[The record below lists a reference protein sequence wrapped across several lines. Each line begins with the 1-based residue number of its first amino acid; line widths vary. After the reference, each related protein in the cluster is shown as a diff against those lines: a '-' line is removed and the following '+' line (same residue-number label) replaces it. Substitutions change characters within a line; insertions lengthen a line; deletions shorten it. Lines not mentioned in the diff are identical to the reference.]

1 MKEVFDMRN
10 FLYGNQNFLLFFFFF
25 FLAVC
30 FMSSLIGHI
39 NKARA
44 TARLVFCTT
53 SD

>member
-1 MKEVFDMRN
+1 MKQAFDMKN
-10 FLYGNQNFLLFFFFF
+10 FLYGNQNFLLFFF
-25 FLAVC
+25 LAVC
-30 FMSSLIGHI
+30 YMSSLIGQI